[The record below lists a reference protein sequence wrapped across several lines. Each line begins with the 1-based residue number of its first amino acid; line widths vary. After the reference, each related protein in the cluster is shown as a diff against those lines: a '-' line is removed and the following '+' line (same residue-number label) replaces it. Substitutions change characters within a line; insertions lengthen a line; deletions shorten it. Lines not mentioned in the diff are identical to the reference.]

1 MKMIR
6 RVYSVVSIAVVML
19 AVMAVTASCG
29 GGGLE
34 KAVKKAFID
43 GDTTQASYGKICALI
58 KENPKSYADFVT
70 ESGDINIEALGKYI
84 NEVGSS
90 LRPPMTWD
98 ITGYGLKELTLTVYF
113 ERSGS
118 MTPYDTP
125 GGGGQLKKA
134 VNDLIN
140 FFPSKE
146 GVKINIVN
154 DNIYPYSGSV
164 DSFLQDRN
172 IYESTKGTGNA
183 SYTDFKLI
191 FEKIIQAQKPGN
203 VSVLVTDLI
212 YSPQNT
218 ADVSV
223 EKILNEE
230 NSVATSIFKTY
241 KGKSIIV
248 NQLMGDYNGQYYP
261 YNGAPFAYNGKRPF
275 YLIIVADASTIDRM
289 NGDDN
294 FAKFLRPAG
303 LKNSYRFNQAQ
314 SEINVKVIPDWK
326 DNVGRFR
333 QSRSEQNQLTN
344 CEGDRETG
352 ILCFTLAANLKPL
365 AKDDAFLTNAANY
378 NVQSQSGFDITIRAI
393 KPDDITNNNRS
404 YLDGMTHLI
413 TAKGKFATSRDEL
426 SITLANQFPEWIKT
440 SSSTSDINPQAADF
454 STTTFGLER
463 FLQGIYDAFSAGNDS
478 YGKIVVKLED

>member
-6 RVYSVVSIAVVML
+6 RVYSVVSITVVML

-34 KAVKKAFID
+34 KAVKRAFID
-43 GDTTQASYGKICALI
+43 GDTTQASYDKICALI

-98 ITGYGLKELTLTVYF
+98 ITGYGLKELTLTIYF

>member
-43 GDTTQASYGKICALI
+43 GDTTQASYDKICALI

-70 ESGDINIEALGKYI
+70 ESGDINVEALGKYI
-84 NEVGSS
+84 NEIGSK

-98 ITGYGLKELTLTVYF
+98 ITGYGLKELTLTIYF

-203 VSVLVTDLI
+203 VSVLITDLI

>member
-43 GDTTQASYGKICALI
+43 GDTTQASYDKICALI

-98 ITGYGLKELTLTVYF
+98 ITGYGLKELTLTIYF

>member
-1 MKMIR
+1 MTR
-6 RVYSVVSIAVVML
+6 IALVML
-19 AVMAVTASCG
+19 AMTVVCASCR

-34 KAVKKAFID
+34 KAIKMAFID
-43 GDTTQASYGKICALI
+43 GDTTQARYDSICSII
-58 KENPKSYADFVT
+58 KSNPKSYSEFLT
-70 ESGDINIEALGKYI
+70 ESGDINVESLGAYI
-84 NEVGSS
+84 NKVGSK
-90 LRPPMTWD
+90 LRPPMSWN
-98 ITGYGLKELTLTVYF
+98 IKGYGLKELTLTVYF

-140 FFPSKE
+140 FFPGKD

-154 DNIYPYSGSV
+154 DNIYPYNGTV

-172 IYESTKGTGNA
+172 IYESTKDTGNA

-275 YLIIVADASTIDRM
+275 YVIIVADATTIDRM
-289 NGDDN
+289 SADDKY
-294 FAKFLRPAG
+294 AKFLRSNDV
-303 LKNSYRFNQAQ
+303 KNSYRFNQAQ
-314 SEINVKVIPDWK
+314 SELNFKVVPDWK
-326 DNVGRFR
+326 ENVGKFR
-333 QSRSEQNQLTN
+333 PSRSENNVLTN

-352 ILCFTLAANLKPL
+352 VLCFTLAANLKPL
-365 AKDDAFLTNAANY
+365 AKDDAFLTNVANY
-378 NVQSQSGFDITIRAI
+378 TVQSQNGFEITIRAI
-393 KPDDITNNNRS
+393 KPEDVTNNNRS
-404 YLDGMTHLI
+404 YLEGMTHLI
-413 TAKGKFATSRDEL
+413 TAKGKFKTSRDEL
-426 SITLANQFPEWIKT
+426 SISLPNQFPSWIKEST
-440 SSSTSDINPQAADF
+440 TTSDTDSSAANF

-463 FLQGIYDAFSAGNDS
+463 FLQGIYDAFSAGNES
-478 YGKIVVKLED
+478 YGKIVMKLEN

>member
-43 GDTTQASYGKICALI
+43 GDTTQASYDKICALI

-154 DNIYPYSGSV
+154 DNIYPYSGTV

>member
-6 RVYSVVSIAVVML
+6 RVYSVVSITVVML

-43 GDTTQASYGKICALI
+43 GDTTQASYDKICALI

-98 ITGYGLKELTLTVYF
+98 ITGYGLKELTLTIYF

>member
-43 GDTTQASYGKICALI
+43 GDTTQASYDKICALI

-365 AKDDAFLTNAANY
+365 AKDDSFLTNAANY

>member
-43 GDTTQASYGKICALI
+43 GDTTQASYNKICALI

-70 ESGDINIEALGKYI
+70 ESGDINVEALGKYI
-84 NEVGSS
+84 NEIGSK
-90 LRPPMTWD
+90 LRPPMTWN

-146 GVKINIVN
+146 GTKINIVN

-365 AKDDAFLTNAANY
+365 AKDDSFLTNAANY

>member
-1 MKMIR
+1 MIR
-6 RVYSVVSIAVVML
+6 RVYHMMSIALVML
-19 AVMAVTASCG
+19 SMTLLSASCG

-43 GDTTQASYGKICALI
+43 GDTTQASYEKICALI

-344 CEGDRETG
+344 CDGDRETG